1 MPSHLQDKMSADED
15 FQLPEHV
22 TLNDVA
28 GNSWADELA
37 GTSAQSFELPLN
49 ITSPHI
55 YHKNLVK
62 RIQRRLMVILCS
74 LPNRPKHIP
83 KASIPKEPFEEL
95 CTRSRHIIY
104 NTGDGRRIGCARC
117 KQIRNIK
124 GTGVRFWLES
134 ACVARE
140 PKEDI
145 PIPLHNEYI
154 QIGNLNIHFS
164 HKPYVYKGVHYCI
177 NCGCYATNKL
187 KKFASKCAVRTL
199 AGQRFLNNL
208 NSGVLPASA
217 NNDLHLSCLE

>member
-1 MPSHLQDKMSADED
+1 MQDKMSADED

-62 RIQRRLMVILCS
+62 RIRRRLMVILCS

-95 CTRSRHIIY
+95 CTRSRHVIY
-104 NTGDGRRIGCARC
+104 NMFEFFFYFAI
-117 KQIRNIK
+117 
-124 GTGVRFWLES
+124 
-134 ACVARE
+134 CV
-140 PKEDI
+140 
-145 PIPLHNEYI
+145 
-154 QIGNLNIHFS
+154 
-164 HKPYVYKGVHYCI
+164 
-177 NCGCYATNKL
+177 
-187 KKFASKCAVRTL
+187 
-199 AGQRFLNNL
+199 
-208 NSGVLPASA
+208 
-217 NNDLHLSCLE
+217 